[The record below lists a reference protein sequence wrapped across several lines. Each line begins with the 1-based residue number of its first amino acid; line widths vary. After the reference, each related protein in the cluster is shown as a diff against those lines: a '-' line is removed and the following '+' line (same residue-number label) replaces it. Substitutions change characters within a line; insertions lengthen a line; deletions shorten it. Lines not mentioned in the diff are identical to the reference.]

1 MIAQNAQEERLLEAK
16 FFTLRAALLYSESGT
31 EVRKLLFVVFV
42 LSCTLLAQIES
53 VIVDVEGKSG

>member
-1 MIAQNAQEERLLEAK
+1 MIAQNTQEERLLEAK
-16 FFTLRAALLYSESGT
+16 FFTLARSAVISESGT

-53 VIVDVEGKSG
+53 L